1 MEDVP
6 LDVKLTLEMCS
17 TFGNTLS
24 YVDSTGSTGAAG
36 PQVLADT
43 TIHSAKEITIMTDQ
57 ACDSSC
63 GYVQPGSV
71 AYSK

>member
-1 MEDVP
+1 
-6 LDVKLTLEMCS
+6 MCS

-36 PQVLADT
+36 PQILANT
-43 TIHSAKEITIMTDQ
+43 TIQSGKEVIIMTDQ
-57 ACDSSC
+57 KCDASC

-71 AYSK
+71 AYSESPPPPPP